1 MRLAIPQSHG
11 VCYSGTGRDPRQFAC
26 HSSIHLGGFRA
37 TIKLVAASQNGCSLE
52 KSLNRPIILYPIMTR
67 IYTNAFVRKIEVMT
81 GTSISSHYGLL
92 ESVGELSL
100 STSSSLT
107 RIWTLKLL
115 LVLGRIWAT
124 INSNHSDI
132 SVSGALTQLNDD
144 LVSID
149 LKLSHHGLLAYS
161 QPLQVPTRPDKIAW
175 KATFA
180 REWLIAS

>member
-1 MRLAIPQSHG
+1 
-11 VCYSGTGRDPRQFAC
+11 
-26 HSSIHLGGFRA
+26 
-37 TIKLVAASQNGCSLE
+37 
-52 KSLNRPIILYPIMTR
+52 MTR

-180 REWLIAS
+180 RE